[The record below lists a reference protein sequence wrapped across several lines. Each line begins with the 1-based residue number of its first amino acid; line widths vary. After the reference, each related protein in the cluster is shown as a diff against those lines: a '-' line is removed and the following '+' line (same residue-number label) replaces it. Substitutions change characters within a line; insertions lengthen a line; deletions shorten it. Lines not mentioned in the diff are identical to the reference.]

1 MEGTFD
7 DASLMYLQELNSEK
21 TFLRDHDNECTSQ
34 SEENFNSGFDTE
46 SLNYLESMSKTSELK
61 DNEVSGEVMK
71 DLVENV
77 DLNRLVES
85 SKRKVK
91 YQIMSYNRKEKE
103 RSPLENLNPT
113 QQLNQYWETSYS
125 QGETVQQVL
134 GEINL
139 NFKGTY

>member
-21 TFLRDHDNECTSQ
+21 TCLHDHDNKCISQ
-34 SEENFNSGFDTE
+34 SEKTFNSGFDIE
-46 SLNYLESMSKTSELK
+46 SLNYLESMYKTSELK
-61 DNEVSGEVMK
+61 DNEVSGEIMR
-71 DLVENV
+71 DSVENV

-113 QQLNQYWETSYS
+113 Q
-125 QGETVQQVL
+125 
-134 GEINL
+134 
-139 NFKGTY
+139 